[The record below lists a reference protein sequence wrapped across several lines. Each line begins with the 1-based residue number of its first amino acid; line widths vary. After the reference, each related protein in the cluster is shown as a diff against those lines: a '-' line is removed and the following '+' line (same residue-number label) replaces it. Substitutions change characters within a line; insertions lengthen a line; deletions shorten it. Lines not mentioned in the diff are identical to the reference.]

1 MRSTDF
7 IFLLIFN
14 IVLRLSFSSYS
25 FVKEEVEG
33 RGGGGVVK
41 ACEIRWDSDVF
52 FWLMTQWLKPFC
64 ATIVASG
71 FHQQYLCK
79 QEFNIFTLLSFKASF
94 PR

>member
-33 RGGGGVVK
+33 RGGGGLLRR
-41 ACEIRWDSDVF
+41 ARFDETLMFFSD
-52 FWLMTQWLKPFC
+52 
-64 ATIVASG
+64 
-71 FHQQYLCK
+71 
-79 QEFNIFTLLSFKASF
+79 
-94 PR
+94 